1 MKTLTLYIDKWY
13 IIGAVCADGVPHPI
27 SLPNGEDRIWLYFY
41 EDIVNN
47 RILYGRD
54 NMSHYR
60 NKENHYYGDVFSI
73 IMDSRN
79 SFLRYGHEE
88 TITDIFSASHILD
101 DLANPF
107 ESGKDIPTYVAFS
120 SDISAYARQIFLN
133 ILKEK
138 GFLVDTKQSVARID
152 HLAMEFAYRKGECD
166 EEGKY
171 LVLNS
176 CNENLHYSLYQFSGD
191 YFVRLAEEK
200 LDGMGVDLR
209 GRALVETVVEDVN
222 RRLHFL
228 QDKSE
233 KESEC
238 LRMTQLFLDKWLV
251 KMANAKPLIPIPFTD
266 VWFAVAPYNKTSVS
280 VKVRDIDERTKLIVS
295 EIVREVTSFV
305 KRNETVLEEIK
316 GVLFLGN
323 SFSNNQFE
331 KAVLSEICLT
341 KSDVVRFREHELPNL
356 VGVYSVIDCAQF
368 TTASETFVQDAKL
381 EQKRK
386 QNAILDEENRKA
398 ADAKKAEEDAERNK
412 VQEAERGYKDAMG
425 HVSNYE
431 RKEDYAQ
438 MLEWCDIALTKKPGD
453 NDAQKKKE
461 EAQRLLSEQK
471 VKSDQYNEIIKRAKA
486 SWKEGRLQDALS
498 QSEMALNF
506 KPDSKEAQRIH
517 DEASQAIERNQKV
530 KDYLTRADLFM
541 AQKLYTEAAAELEK
555 ARFLDEGN
563 EEIVEREKKIT
574 EEQDAVNRRIEQLK
588 GNLNSLL
595 TDCKFD
601 EALKVCNELI
611 EVDIANSRFWSTQI
625 ADINAKKERALEEER
640 QWEKIKHDIN
650 SAQWNENYTKMIE
663 LCNKAITIR
672 PNDNEI
678 KELLENAERKVKEQ
692 RIESLLAKT
701 KIFIQTGSYA
711 KAIESINY
719 ALELDSQN
727 SELLELKKRYSE
739 KLRTLKEEIKQLA
752 EQVRDKELAFDFKSA
767 IELCS
772 QLLSVDIDNK
782 EKWQSEYNRLQS
794 LQIEKSEL
802 ELNFRRK
809 KADIKQMIRSGNFTD
824 ALEQIKLF
832 QLKCHSFGITSHNE
846 ELSKLKDEIGS
857 IKTNA
862 QPTATKS
869 EEKQSKPKYENLIK
883 TQKTPMMSKG
893 QKTKSSTIK
902 ETTQS
907 DITSSEKNE
916 IDNVGSDLLKRK
928 QYIQAK
934 RHFALAKNNFMA
946 DICSE
951 LIKLEKAKA
960 NGTISSM
967 DLIKLNEL
975 YIKYNINF

>member
-1 MKTLTLYIDKWY
+1 MKALTLYIDKWY

-41 EDIVNN
+41 EDVVNN

-386 QNAILDEENRKA
+386 QNAILDEENRKV

-555 ARFLDEGN
+555 AITLDDNCIKAVSELERIKQLKKESESKLQN
-563 EEIVEREKKIT
+563 LISQLKTAHLAHEYNNAIEIC
-574 EEQDAVNRRIEQLK
+574 EQLIECDSNNLRKWSETIEQYRGLLK
-588 GNLNSLL
+588 
-595 TDCKFD
+595 DQEK
-601 EALKVCNELI
+601 EA
-611 EVDIANSRFWSTQI
+611 
-625 ADINAKKERALEEER
+625 
-640 QWEKIKHDIN
+640 
-650 SAQWNENYTKMIE
+650 
-663 LCNKAITIR
+663 IR
-672 PNDNEI
+672 LQ
-678 KELLENAERKVKEQ
+678 K
-692 RIESLLAKT
+692 
-701 KIFIQTGSYA
+701 
-711 KAIESINY
+711 
-719 ALELDSQN
+719 
-727 SELLELKKRYSE
+727 
-739 KLRTLKEEIKQLA
+739 LKEEILSSDNNQKIVDLCESYLDA
-752 EQVRDKELAFDFKSA
+752 KEDVS
-767 IELCS
+767 
-772 QLLSVDIDNK
+772 
-782 EKWQSEYNRLQS
+782 
-794 LQIEKSEL
+794 
-802 ELNFRRK
+802 
-809 KADIKQMIRSGNFTD
+809 IRVK
-824 ALEQIKLF
+824 LEQAKSKLL
-832 QLKCHSFGITSHNE
+832 LKKMQE
-846 ELSKLKDEIGS
+846 ELSAGIDSVKALIADKKWAEAKRRLKLLQEDHPEGIEGMRKLWTRIFQGEE
-857 IKTNA
+857 
-862 QPTATKS
+862 S
-869 EEKQSKPKYENLIK
+869 EEDVQISKEDSPKRHPIGFKRGDSFFDEPVQK
-883 TQKTPMMSKG
+883 KERTQREANKRTTTKKNDDKDLGSDDDFFSVSSPAKSN
-893 QKTKSSTIK
+893 QCPNDDCKTKEEHDDFFDKSK
-902 ETTQS
+902 
-907 DITSSEKNE
+907 
-916 IDNVGSDLLKRK
+916 SDLPVSKTL
-928 QYIQAK
+928 
-934 RHFALAKNNFMA
+934 
-946 DICSE
+946 
-951 LIKLEKAKA
+951 
-960 NGTISSM
+960 TI
-967 DLIKLNEL
+967 DD
-975 YIKYNINF
+975 FDF